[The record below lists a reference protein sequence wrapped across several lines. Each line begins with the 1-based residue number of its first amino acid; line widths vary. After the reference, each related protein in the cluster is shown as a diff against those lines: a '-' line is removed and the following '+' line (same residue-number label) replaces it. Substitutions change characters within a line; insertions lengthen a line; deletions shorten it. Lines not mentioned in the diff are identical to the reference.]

1 MIDLQEVDEQHDEWI
16 EKHYQEV
23 YGDE

>member
-1 MIDLQEVDEQHDEWI
+1 MIDLQEVDEQHDKWI
-16 EKHYQEV
+16 EEHYQEV